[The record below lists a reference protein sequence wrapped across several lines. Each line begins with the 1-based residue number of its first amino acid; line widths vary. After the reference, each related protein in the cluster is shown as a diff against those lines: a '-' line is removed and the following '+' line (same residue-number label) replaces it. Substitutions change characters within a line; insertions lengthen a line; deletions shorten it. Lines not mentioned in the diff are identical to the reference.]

1 MKKFSY
7 GKTSG
12 YVKKFEKVKTPDFIT
27 GWEEIKLPPYPE
39 DGKEGNLRELKQLK
53 KKILSNTEEDLQK
66 IAEQDSATNE
76 FEYNFANI
84 VKNPKEREFIG
95 NLSSQLYKIVLFFKN
110 KFDRPRPWQ
119 MAKHFKFDYPDIHTE
134 TGESPSYPS
143 GHAAGAYFLAE
154 IMSRKYPKYRNKLFD
169 YAHEVAENR
178 MKAGVHYPSDI
189 MAGKMLAKKLLNFY
203 KKSDS
208 MNFAEWIKKEG

>member
-1 MKKFSY
+1 MKKFSF
-7 GKTSG
+7 GKIAG
-12 YVKKFEKVKTPDFIT
+12 YAKKFENLSTPDFKK
-27 GWEEIKLPPYPE
+27 GWENITLPPYPS

-66 IAEQDSATNE
+66 IAEQDSATKE
-76 FEYNFANI
+76 FEYHFANI

-169 YAHEVAENR
+169 YAHEVSENR

-189 MAGKMLAKKLLNFY
+189 MAGKILAKKLLAFY
-203 KKSDS
+203 KDPKHLH
-208 MNFAEWIKKEG
+208 FKEWA

>member
-12 YVKKFEKVKTPDFIT
+12 YVKKFEKVKTPDFT
-27 GWEEIKLPPYPE
+27 DGWEEIKLPPYPE

-66 IAEQDSATNE
+66 IAEQDSATKE
-76 FEYNFANI
+76 FEYHFANI

-110 KFDRPRPWQ
+110 KFDRYYGRQ
-119 MAKHFKFDYPDIHTE
+119 DV
-134 TGESPSYPS
+134 S
-143 GHAAGAYFLAE
+143 
-154 IMSRKYPKYRNKLFD
+154 
-169 YAHEVAENR
+169 
-178 MKAGVHYPSDI
+178 
-189 MAGKMLAKKLLNFY
+189 
-203 KKSDS
+203 
-208 MNFAEWIKKEG
+208 